1 MATAH
6 VAYDVRSGR
15 IISVH
20 HGDKGAYHVADVV
33 RHVNTAVAMQGK
45 GRHRMVADEDVAVIQ
60 VSSPLAPSKAYR
72 VDVATGQLVEAKA
85 GEEGVNFGLG
95 GVAGTSG

>member
-1 MATAH
+1 VPTTH

-20 HGDKGAYHVADVV
+20 HGEKHAPSVAHVV
-33 RHVNTAVAMQGK
+33 RHVNTAFAMHGK
-45 GRHRMVADEDVAVIQ
+45 GPLVADEHVAVIQ
-60 VSSPLAPSKAYR
+60 GSFHLVPSKAYR
-72 VDVATGQLVEAKA
+72 VDVATKQLVEAKA
-85 GEEGVNFGLG
+85 GEEGVNFALG